1 MINQSST
8 PISLDV
14 EKSYR
19 GINRYYNNKLV
30 LSPDGMRELRTILPF
45 NQLRFHCRKQQ
56 PGRTFHVKTAANA
69 SSEAVVAFLAVIPT
83 FFPKLVVHLR
93 NLRETTQSSR
103 VDA

>member
-14 EKSYR
+14 KKSYR

-30 LSPDGMRELRTILPF
+30 LSSDGMRELRTILPF

-69 SSEAVVAFLAVIPT
+69 SSEAVVTFLAVIPT
-83 FFPKLVVHLR
+83 FFPKLLDHLR

>member
-1 MINQSST
+1 MEESCHFIYIFLKYFLSFLSLGGWLLIYNIVINQSST

-14 EKSYR
+14 KKSYR

-56 PGRTFHVKTAANA
+56 PGELSTSKQPLTPLVK
-69 SSEAVVAFLAVIPT
+69 L
-83 FFPKLVVHLR
+83 
-93 NLRETTQSSR
+93 
-103 VDA
+103 